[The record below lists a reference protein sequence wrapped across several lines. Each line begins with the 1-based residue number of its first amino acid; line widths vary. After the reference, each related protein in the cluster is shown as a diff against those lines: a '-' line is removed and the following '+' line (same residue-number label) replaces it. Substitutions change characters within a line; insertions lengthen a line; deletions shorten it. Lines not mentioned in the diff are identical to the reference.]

1 MNTKKT
7 AAELKKKAAEYAEK
21 SQQLLNKAEQI
32 EQQEELDILRKVKKA
47 GLLDTL
53 KIMLADS
60 VKSNATNAKSQSD
73 KSVSQSEELEL
84 LMQAPLQEL
93 K

>member
-1 MNTKKT
+1 MANVKRTS
-7 AAELKKKAAEYAEK
+7 AELRKKAAEYAEK
-21 SQQLLNKAEQI
+21 AQQLLNKAEQI
-32 EQQEELDILRKVKKA
+32 EQQEELDILRKIKKA

-60 VKSNATNAKSQSD
+60 VKSNATLAIE
-73 KSVSQSEELEL
+73 SVSQSDELEL
-84 LMQAPLQEL
+84 LMQTPLQEL